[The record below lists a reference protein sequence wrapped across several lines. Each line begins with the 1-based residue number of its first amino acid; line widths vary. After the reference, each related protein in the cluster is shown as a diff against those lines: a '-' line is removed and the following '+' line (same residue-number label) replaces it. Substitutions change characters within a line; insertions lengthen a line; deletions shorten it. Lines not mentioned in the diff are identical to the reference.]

1 MKMGTYIGIDPGQ
14 SGAIAVINRD
24 GYTVDDWP
32 GDEVAAA
39 DLILTI
45 KHNAPGC
52 GGIVAALE
60 SVHAMPRQGVSST
73 FKFGCNF
80 GIWRGILA
88 MAGIP
93 FRLVR
98 PQEWQRGVITKADG
112 KTSSLAAARRLFPAA
127 SMDRVRDHG
136 RADALLIADWLRRQ

>member
-1 MKMGTYIGIDPGQ
+1 MRTYIGIDPGQ
-14 SGAIAVINRD
+14 SGALAVIHRD

-39 DLILTI
+39 DLLRMVMVN
-45 KHNAPGC
+45 HQGPYM
-52 GGIVAALE
+52 AALE
-60 SVHAMPRQGVSST
+60 LVHAMPKQGVASM

-80 GIWRGILA
+80 GVWKGLLA

-98 PQEWQRGVITKADG
+98 PQEWQKGFISKADG
-112 KTSSLAAARRLFPAA
+112 KTAALAAARRLFPDAPLGRA
-127 SMDRVRDHG
+127 KDHG
-136 RADALLIADWLRRQ
+136 RADALLIANWCKCNA